1 MLGELFADRK
11 FTASLSVLL
20 FLVALAILS
29 FFAPYDPTRWL
40 QVPRNQPPS
49 WTYILGTNSK
59 GQDVFWEATFAV
71 RNSLA
76 IALIAGVISRVIA
89 VLIGLVAGYRGGT
102 TDRILMSVSDGML
115 VIPLFLVLVL
125 LASLLRGRMNLASLG
140 LLLALFG
147 WPWDA
152 RTIRSQILSLRER
165 EFTYTAILSGMRTL
179 RLVIREYFPF
189 VTPLVLSTLIGNM
202 AWAIS
207 LEVTLAILGLT
218 NLDIPTLGTSL
229 HWAMSYQALLLGYW
243 WWIFTPVAL
252 TILLVSGLYWFS
264 LSLSE
269 YLDPRTRVQRTGA
282 RPQ

>member
-1 MLGELFADRK
+1 VLGELFADRK

>member
-20 FLVALAILS
+20 FLVALVILS

-76 IALIAGVISRVIA
+76 IALIAGVVSRVIA